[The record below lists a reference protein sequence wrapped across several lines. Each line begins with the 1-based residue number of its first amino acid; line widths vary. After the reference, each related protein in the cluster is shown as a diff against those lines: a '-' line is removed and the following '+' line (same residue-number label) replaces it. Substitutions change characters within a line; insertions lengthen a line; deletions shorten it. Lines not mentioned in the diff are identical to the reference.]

1 MRFRLPITIIFI
13 SCLVSCNRSNHPDDL
28 LVNETLEKYH
38 IAKNG
43 DKEELFAFIRKTDSI
58 LSPYNNPVYN
68 GLNNFIK
75 GSYFNSTSNFNL
87 ALKFLNNVEK
97 DLQTFPGYDSLRF
110 ASCLFLSDANTNLGN
125 YDECMKQALK
135 AKAGFEKLNVPAGVY
150 AANVSMSRMFQAR
163 GEIQKAKDLI
173 RSNMQV
179 ADTNM
184 KLKAMHVL
192 ANIYGEQGELDSALA
207 LDNEVIRNKTLYTE
221 KFVSPFLNNKA
232 LCLTEKKEFDSAL
245 YFFRQSLILD
255 SANGAM
261 HNVAANYSDMGSM
274 YLRKNDFASAKYY
287 SHKSLAISK
296 ATGKKLL
303 TLYSYKNLYQLYKS
317 AKDYPNALIYGDSI
331 VSLQKALDNVT
342 LNSNIEELN
351 MVYETSKKE
360 RKIQQQ
366 QDTIERN
373 KILFSSIAA
382 LFLFIGLFI
391 YNFYRQNKLKD
402 ELEKV
407 KIQQEN
413 ETAIAAAEQ
422 KERLRISR
430 DLHDNMGAYTSALLA
445 NIEKLKIKNINTPEL
460 GKMQNNADH
469 ILSSLRET
477 IWILNNKEVSLSD
490 FNDGFKNYCFKVLQN
505 FEDFNFNAEENILV
519 NKKFPAA
526 TAIHLNNI
534 LQEAV
539 QNSIKHS
546 KATAINYTITS
557 DDKFQIRISDNGVGF
572 EIDKTKKG
580 NGLDN
585 MEWRAREAGVS
596 LDYQTIPGY
605 GTSIIINET

>member
-1 MRFRLPITIIFI
+1 MG
-13 SCLVSCNRSNHPDDL
+13 CNVQDNPDDL
-28 LVNETLEKYH
+28 LVNETLHKYQ

-43 DKEELFAFIRKTDSI
+43 DKNELFAFVRKTDSI
-58 LSPYNNPVYN
+58 LLSYNNPVYI
-68 GLNNFIK
+68 GLNDFIK

-87 ALKFLNNVEK
+87 ALKFLSNVEN
-97 DLQTFPGYDSLRF
+97 DLQNFPGYDSLKF
-110 ASCLFLSDANTNLGN
+110 ASNLFLSDVYTNLGN
-125 YDECMKQALK
+125 YDASMKQALK
-135 AKAGFEKLNVPAGVY
+135 AKTGYEKLNIPAGVY
-150 AANVSMSRMFQAR
+150 SANVSMSRMFQAK
-163 GEIQKAKDLI
+163 GEIQKAMDLI

-192 ANIYGEQGELDSALA
+192 ANIYGERGELDSALA
-207 LDNEVIRNKTLYTE
+207 IDNEVIRNNLLYPE

-245 YFFRQSLILD
+245 YFFRQSLVLD
-255 SANGAM
+255 STNGAL

-274 YLRKNDFASAKYY
+274 YLSKNDYEQAKYY
-287 SHKSLAISK
+287 SLKSLEISK
-296 ATGKKLL
+296 ITGKKLL
-303 TLYSYKNLYQLYKS
+303 TLYSYKNLYQFYKNVQ
-317 AKDYPNALIYGDSI
+317 DYPNAILYGDSI
-331 VSLQKALDNVT
+331 ATLQKDLDNVT

-373 KILFSSIAA
+373 KILFSGIAA
-382 LFLFIGLFI
+382 FLLFTGLFI

-402 ELEKV
+402 QLEKV

-445 NIEKLKIKNINTPEL
+445 NIEKLKIKNIDTPEL
-460 GKMQNNADH
+460 GKMQDNADH

-477 IWILNNKEVSLSD
+477 IWILNNKEVSLTD

-505 FEDFNFNAEENILV
+505 FENINFNAEENIII
-519 NKKFPAA
+519 NKKLPAA

-539 QNSIKHS
+539 QNIIKHS
-546 KATAINYTITS
+546 KATIINYTLKCDSKLEIT
-557 DDKFQIRISDNGVGF
+557 ISDNGTGF
-572 EIDKTKKG
+572 AMDKAQKG

-585 MEWRAREAGVS
+585 MEWRAREAFVALHYESKPGV
-596 LDYQTIPGY
+596 
-605 GTSIIINET
+605 GTSVEITEV